1 MAAQN
6 ERKFPGE
13 IVPVMEPGVESLA
26 PEWTREMSGVAN
38 QEPPA
43 LRQARDDPP
52 MHPKR
57 SEPTDVGGTTA
68 PAKSDFSPGGQ
79 ILGSYRLYLFLQV
92 LKTDPSSARER

>member
-1 MAAQN
+1 
-6 ERKFPGE
+6 
-13 IVPVMEPGVESLA
+13 
-26 PEWTREMSGVAN
+26 MSGVAN

-68 PAKSDFSPGGQ
+68 PAKSDFSPGGH
-79 ILGSYRLYLFLQV
+79 ILGRYRLYLFLQV
-92 LKTDPSSARER
+92 LKTDPSPARER